1 MSKLPK
7 TQLQV
12 FDLWEYDLWPDGE
25 GGKMVNDCSYCAQI
39 TVRAKRKTYNE
50 NTEHEF
56 TDYEVTDLQL
66 NRALGLHGA
75 TWDGDSDYVLYATD
89 QHGDPLCE
97 LRRVKG
103 DWQ

>member
-25 GGKMVNDCSYCAQI
+25 GGKMVNDYFFCARI
-39 TVRAKRKTYNE
+39 TIRAKRKTYNAG
-50 NTEHEF
+50 TEQEF
-56 TDYEVTDLQL
+56 TDYEITDRQL
-66 NRALGLHGA
+66 NRAIGLRGA
-75 TWDGDSDYVLYATD
+75 TWDGESEDTLYATD
-89 QHGDPLCE
+89 RQGDPLCE